1 MTFYVMFSIISTTIL
16 QQCVNKKGKKRG
28 ILIIQ
33 INILQEEALKSLIL
47 CGNKNVKN
55 RTISLLLYQ
64 NTIHLNKK
72 KKKH

>member
-1 MTFYVMFSIISTTIL
+1 MFSIISTTFL
-16 QQCVNKKGKKRG
+16 QLCVNKKGKKRG

-47 CGNKNVKN
+47 CSNKNVENK
-55 RTISLLLYQ
+55 TISLLLYQ
-64 NTIHLNKK
+64 NTKHLNKK